1 MANTINQITT
11 HDLWVESRQFHL
23 EISRP
28 TPSTILLTIRRPATM
43 ISIDGAVLV
52 LSNTQII
59 PTDYPEDGVKYE
71 NGSLVWGQP
80 GVDMIGDAQVIS
92 WWSEFFGNPLPAGTL
107 TSDGSQLEWSV
118 TVTGTDP
125 NAVYYASVHGFTNIL
140 QYYPIGIQ
148 SYPLES
154 SRIEKDSSNY
164 TGSIPTLPY
173 APTNPAPGTVYFDQ
187 QLNLVQ
193 YWDSNRGVWIPSRS
207 DTIATGAFNPGVT
220 GQAYLLTSS
229 SSIKIFDGKTWV
241 IATPANLQIRIPGP
255 GWAPF
260 TSITTGTTLPTSPAV
275 GDFAYDYTTQRLQ
288 YWDGTIWQI
297 AGASTTLFNTGSSV
311 VPAFTTPFTVEPTD
325 LIIPYVG
332 LLFYNTTQKMLNVWN
347 GSGWEQ
353 ANTAQQGTPITD
365 KTGIGNDGSYD
376 ERMRLIRILKS
387 QLGWPTQ
394 CVELTEEHFNI
405 AIDNALDTYRQ
416 LSVSAYERRF
426 ILYTLLTDQQ
436 LYYLNSPTDSTD
448 RVVAVQKIHRL
459 NILGAN
465 SMNWDTNIY
474 FQTFL
479 SQFYSSGYTD
489 VLSIHLMHSLSEEFQ
504 RIFAGDLPF
513 IWNEARRELAISR
526 RIQRNEKVILE
537 VELERTEQE
546 LLLDRWCKQFLQN
559 WALAECKEML
569 GLIRS
574 KYASG
579 TPGPSGTINLNGET
593 LLAEARQDFT
603 ELKEALLNYEHNS
616 ASHGGNISFL
626 LA

>member
-28 TPSTILLTIRRPATM
+28 SPTTILLTLKRPAELTAV
-43 ISIDGAVLV
+43 DGALLV
-52 LSNTQII
+52 LSNTQIV

-71 NGSLVWGQP
+71 NGSLVWNQP
-80 GVDMIGDAQVIS
+80 GVDMIGDAQVIT
-92 WWSEFFGNPLPAGTL
+92 WWSDFFGNPLPAGTL
-107 TSDGSQLEWSV
+107 SADGTELEWTV

-125 NAVYYASVHGFTNIL
+125 NAVYYASVHGVTNVL

-154 SRIEKDSSNY
+154 SRIEKDSSSY

-193 YWDSNRGVWIPSRS
+193 YWDVSRGVWIPSRS

-241 IATPANLQIRIPGP
+241 VASPTNLQVRIPGP
-255 GWAPF
+255 TWAPF
-260 TSITTGTTLPTSPAV
+260 TAITTGTTLPPTPSV

-288 YWDGTIWQI
+288 YWDGAVWQI
-297 AGASTTLFNTGSSV
+297 ANASTTLFNTGSSV

-325 LIIPYVG
+325 LIVPHVG
-332 LLFYNTTQKMLNVWN
+332 LLFYNTAQKVLNVWN
-347 GSGWEQ
+347 GTGWEQ
-353 ANTAQQGTPITD
+353 ANTAQQGTPTTD

-426 ILYTLLTDQQ
+426 ILYTMLTDQQ
-436 LYYLNSPTDSTD
+436 LYYLNSPSDGTD

-465 SMNWDTNIY
+465 SMNWDSNIY

-489 VLSIHLMHSLSEEFQ
+489 ILSIHLMHSLSEEFQ

-513 IWNEARRELAISR
+513 IWNEARRELAVSR

-603 ELKEALLNYEHNS
+603 ELKEALLNYEHQNGE
-616 ASHGGNISFL
+616 HGNISFL